1 MDGEIGRD
9 RVEVRMAMGLDISRA
24 GCGLA
29 EVSGVYPTKTH
40 DCLRRL
46 PFALTCHNL
55 WSVANLLQHV
65 KTIPQRELR
74 NRISQVLRSVE
85 RGERMQITV
94 DGRPVAELGP
104 VGGRRR
110 TFVPRDEVLSLLSRA
125 SLDRKFER
133 DLRAVDATI
142 DEL

>member
-1 MDGEIGRD
+1 
-9 RVEVRMAMGLDISRA
+9 VGL
-24 GCGLA
+24 
-29 EVSGVYPTKTH
+29 
-40 DCLRRL
+40 RL
-46 PFALTCHNL
+46 FVLNL
-55 WSVANLLQHV
+55 WFVVNLLQHM

-94 DGRPVAELGP
+94 DGRPVAELAP
-104 VGGRRR
+104 VGGRQR

-133 DLRAVDATI
+133 DLRGVYVTI